1 MKWKTV
7 ALISLSVGSAA
18 ETIWHMLIGE
28 IGIPLGCC
36 VLLATCVA
44 MLMLRFP
51 LRAAMATVA
60 MWIAL
65 CLVAGVTPVGLTALM
80 LVSLAVMAFRRAV
93 VAGICAML
101 AMVAWLMMCEG
112 IAPLI
117 HDADMPFMATS
128 ASSPERS
135 AVQGSAETD
144 DVYGDS
150 GSSGDANVEIVTP
163 SGFPWQVMIMVCVLP
178 IGFVFGG
185 YCMRRRYDGQLER
198 MRAEQRRRR
207 ARAAR
212 SIHDHVSN
220 DLAYLVLRI
229 DGDIVE
235 GATDAEWSDI
245 AVETAGYFRA
255 HGT

>member
-1 MKWKTV
+1 MKWRTV
-7 ALISLSVGSAA
+7 ALISLGVGSAA
-18 ETIWHMLIGE
+18 EAIWHMLIGE

-93 VAGICAML
+93 VAGMCAML

-128 ASSPERS
+128 ASS
-135 AVQGSAETD
+135 Q
-144 DVYGDS
+144 
-150 GSSGDANVEIVTP
+150 
-163 SGFPWQVMIMVCVLP
+163 
-178 IGFVFGG
+178 
-185 YCMRRRYDGQLER
+185 
-198 MRAEQRRRR
+198 
-207 ARAAR
+207 
-212 SIHDHVSN
+212 
-220 DLAYLVLRI
+220 
-229 DGDIVE
+229 
-235 GATDAEWSDI
+235 
-245 AVETAGYFRA
+245 
-255 HGT
+255 

>member
-1 MKWKTV
+1 MKWRTV
-7 ALISLSVGSAA
+7 ALISLGVGSAA
-18 ETIWHMLIGE
+18 EAIWHMLIGE

-60 MWIAL
+60 MWIVL

-117 HDADMPFMATS
+117 HDADMPFMQ
-128 ASSPERS
+128 R
-135 AVQGSAETD
+135 
-144 DVYGDS
+144 
-150 GSSGDANVEIVTP
+150 
-163 SGFPWQVMIMVCVLP
+163 LH
-178 IGFVFGG
+178 
-185 YCMRRRYDGQLER
+185 RRRNGPQYKGPLKR
-198 MRAEQRRRR
+198 MMSMAIPE
-207 ARAAR
+207 AAVMR
-212 SIHDHVSN
+212 MSKS
-220 DLAYLVLRI
+220 
-229 DGDIVE
+229 
-235 GATDAEWSDI
+235 
-245 AVETAGYFRA
+245 
-255 HGT
+255 